1 MTNFYEMRPDLVA
14 NAEYGNTDS
23 AEFILKF
30 SGISNPFTLSNEDIL
45 MIPNEGEAISKTT
58 QVEADHEENDVREQ
72 QVRNFYKYVNQDYKS
87 DSTSYDKL
95 KETEMKSAVVP
106 NTLQGDYMVPYI
118 SEDGTTAVTIRNG
131 RMYFGEDSGLN
142 TATIIKSSTSNIDNH
157 I

>member
-45 MIPNEGEAISKTT
+45 MILMKVKSSLRLHKQKLTMKKMMYVSNKFVIFISI
-58 QVEADHEENDVREQ
+58 
-72 QVRNFYKYVNQDYKS
+72 VNQDYKS

-118 SEDGTTAVTIRNG
+118 SEDGTTAVTIE
-131 RMYFGEDSGLN
+131 MVECILVK
-142 TATIIKSSTSNIDNH
+142 IVV
-157 I
+157 

>member
-106 NTLQGDYMVPYI
+106 NTL
-118 SEDGTTAVTIRNG
+118 
-131 RMYFGEDSGLN
+131 
-142 TATIIKSSTSNIDNH
+142 
-157 I
+157 

>member
-1 MTNFYEMRPDLVA
+1 MFQYSLDSKPIIIDRNGNQIVDLCKSMFTRNAGQIESYTVRKMTNFYEMRPDLVA
-14 NAEYGNTDS
+14 NAEYGNTES

-95 KETEMKSAVVP
+95 KE
-106 NTLQGDYMVPYI
+106 N
-118 SEDGTTAVTIRNG
+118 
-131 RMYFGEDSGLN
+131 
-142 TATIIKSSTSNIDNH
+142 
-157 I
+157 